1 MALVADTIAFIVAI
15 GTVTSASEAKHN
27 AMAGFAGIVGWWFCD
42 FIFIQIFQ
50 RLIQSLHRPLF
61 CLIFNANSTT
71 AN

>member
-1 MALVADTIAFIVAI
+1 MALVADTIALIVAI
-15 GTVTSASEAKHN
+15 GIATSASEAKHN
-27 AMAGFAGIVGWWFCD
+27 AMAGFARIVGWWFWD